1 MVLIRGASMIWFKHP
16 AMPSTGA
23 GHILTRFRWILGAML
38 TSITIPAN
46 TTRLATTCR
55 QWEKTRRKELM
66 MTLAIGNPIKRRNQC
81 AFTLVEMILVMV
93 LLVVAV
99 SIVAPRLS
107 GFMRE
112 RALDSEARRFLSLAN
127 AAQSR
132 AVSEGMPMMLWI
144 DEKNDKYGME
154 EETPGKTADTKAEDF
169 TADENVMVAVMNL
182 NGSATTFKNLP
193 AIRFLADGTVD

>member
-1 MVLIRGASMIWFKHP
+1 
-16 AMPSTGA
+16 
-23 GHILTRFRWILGAML
+23 
-38 TSITIPAN
+38 
-46 TTRLATTCR
+46 
-55 QWEKTRRKELM
+55 
-66 MTLAIGNPIKRRNQC
+66 MTLATGNPGKRRNQC
-81 AFTLVEMILVMV
+81 AFTLVEMILVVV

-99 SIVAPRLS
+99 SIVAPRMS
-107 GFMRE
+107 GFVRE

-144 DEKNDKYGME
+144 DEKNDKYGLE
-154 EETPGKTADTKAEDF
+154 EETPGKIADTKAEDF

-193 AIRFLADGTVD
+193 AIRFLADGTVDENSPQMVKLTGSTGAALWLLESADRRGYEISDSDKL